1 MKEKQSELEHLT
13 MQEETAMRHIW
24 HLGGATVKEV
34 LKQYGEDALPY
45 TTLASIVKNLERK
58 GYVRAERVGIGY
70 CYRPLISEEEYK
82 RSSLGTMVSHYFS
95 GSYRQVVNFFV
106 ENDSLSKEELQEI
119 INMIESK

>member
-1 MKEKQSELEHLT
+1 